1 MPTPY
6 VKPVLTNHE
15 KVRRALEL
23 NEINLP
29 ELAEITG
36 YSVET
41 LRGFAM
47 PDRSSPRACKVTDR
61 FIEFMNLKL
70 LAHDK
75 KTV

>member
-1 MPTPY
+1 MTTEY
-6 VKPVLTNHE
+6 EKPALTNHE

-29 ELAEITG
+29 GLAEITG

-41 LRGFAM
+41 LRGYAM
-47 PDRSSPRACKVTDR
+47 PDRSSPRACKVSDR
-61 FIEFMNLKL
+61 FIEFMNMKL
-70 LAHDK
+70 LAEGK